1 MDLAMVH
8 DIDVPQVLRAFANR
22 NKLAAVDYRT
32 FAQAVQRQSRQADQT
47 SPVFRDLAVNP
58 DVVLVPRLLK
68 AAQEKKLSLEMVG
81 NEISKI
87 FLPEFFNSV
96 FMQEYK
102 RMDENPEVPFPDED
116 SLNVIVPSEWIQAV
130 SLETDLTL
138 LTEAVQERQVPLYRL
153 VFSEGLR
160 AFVIPSSFVPNK
172 LTEYAVLKVRQYLR
186 RGGNKEYLYN
196 KLLYAFGTKEQILKD
211 AFSLVMTR
219 PYDAIEE
226 LKKSSSDFTFSFWA
240 YLSSHLKK
248 DLDKKTD
255 LSPEDT
261 SIYQAIVICE
271 IFSNWYK
278 GKAQRIIDLEIA
290 YKALETN
297 LRKPPYYFSFDEILD
312 FKDAKGGPLLGK
324 FSREELEA
332 WLKEATTGA
341 KAGLLPEYLVVAT
354 GKGRRSY
361 IAKDRLFQLV
371 LRLIGEARVDIKAR
385 VITQWKQV
393 LEDFGSLPAMDDD
406 KAYRRVLSA
415 LVEERLPLLDALLKD
430 RLLSFV
436 RDELSK
442 GGQTSTDI
450 DRFFSHGELSPIDE
464 LLDMPRKTMTVDAK
478 MLLPFWYSI
487 PILRA
492 IARLFLKKKVKTT
505 KGKKQPEKKASEES
519 TPPSAAK
526 DRKQDFAKAA
536 KEIANRLLPS
546 GMSMEEYLRELEGR
560 WNTMLSNDAKKNLTE
575 DVNSLVRDYLR
586 RTLRTMKVSSFNLER
601 VKGMASNLAN
611 TPTLLKMKNHAALEL
626 YIEVYILR
634 TLSK

>member
-1 MDLAMVH
+1 MDLAMAH
-8 DIDVPQVLRAFANR
+8 DIDVPQMLRAFANR
-22 NKLAAVDYRT
+22 NKLSEVDYRA

-47 SPVFRDLAVNP
+47 SPIFRDLGINP
-58 DVVLVPRLLK
+58 DMVLIPRLLK
-68 AAQEKKLSLEMVG
+68 AAKEKKLSLEMVG
-81 NEISKI
+81 NEISKV
-87 FLPEFFNSV
+87 FLPEHFASI

-116 SLNVIVPSEWIQAV
+116 SLKIIVPSEWIQAV

-160 AFVIPSSFVPNK
+160 PFVIPSSFVPNK

-196 KLLYAFGTKEQILKD
+196 KLLYAFGSKEQILKD
-211 AFSLVMTR
+211 AFGLVMIR

-226 LKKSSSDFTFSFWA
+226 LKRSSSDFTFSFWA
-240 YLSSHLKK
+240 YLSSHMKK

-255 LSPEDT
+255 PSAEDT

-278 GKAQRIIDLEIA
+278 GKAQRIIDLELA
-290 YKALETN
+290 FKALETG
-297 LRKPPYYFSFDEILD
+297 LRKPPYYFSFDEVLD
-312 FKDAKGGPLLGK
+312 FKDSKGGPLLGK

-332 WLKEATTGA
+332 WLKEATTAA
-341 KAGLLPEYLVVAT
+341 KAGLLPEYLIIAT

-371 LRLIGEARVDIKAR
+371 LRLVGEARPDIKSR
-385 VITQWKQV
+385 IITKWKQI
-393 LEDFGSLPAMDDD
+393 LENFGSLPAMDDD
-406 KAYRRVLSA
+406 KTYRRELTA
-415 LVEERLPLLDALLKD
+415 LLEERQPLLDALLKD
-430 RLLSFV
+430 RLLSLV
-436 RDELSK
+436 RDELTN
-442 GGQTSTDI
+442 GGQTSTEI
-450 DRFFSHGELSPIDE
+450 DRFFSRGELSPIDE
-464 LLDMPRKTMTVDAK
+464 LLDLPRKTMTVDAR

-487 PILRA
+487 PILKA
-492 IARLFLKKKVKTT
+492 IASLFLRKKVKTA
-505 KGKKQPEKKASEES
+505 KGKNQPVKKVTEEA

-526 DRKQDFAKAA
+526 DKKQDFAKAA
-536 KEIANRLLPS
+536 KEIAKRVLPS
-546 GMSMEEYLRELEGR
+546 EMSMEEYLHELEGR
-560 WNTMLSNDAKKNLTE
+560 WNTMLSNDAKTNLTE

-586 RTLRTMKVSSFNLER
+586 RTLRTMKPTSFSLER
-601 VKGMASNLAN
+601 VKGMATNLAN

-626 YIEVYILR
+626 YIQVYILR

>member
-1 MDLAMVH
+1 
-8 DIDVPQVLRAFANR
+8 
-22 NKLAAVDYRT
+22 
-32 FAQAVQRQSRQADQT
+32 
-47 SPVFRDLAVNP
+47 
-58 DVVLVPRLLK
+58 
-68 AAQEKKLSLEMVG
+68 
-81 NEISKI
+81 
-87 FLPEFFNSV
+87 
-96 FMQEYK
+96 
-102 RMDENPEVPFPDED
+102 
-116 SLNVIVPSEWIQAV
+116 
-130 SLETDLTL
+130 
-138 LTEAVQERQVPLYRL
+138 
-153 VFSEGLR
+153 
-160 AFVIPSSFVPNK
+160 
-172 LTEYAVLKVRQYLR
+172 
-186 RGGNKEYLYN
+186 
-196 KLLYAFGTKEQILKD
+196 
-211 AFSLVMTR
+211 MTR

-341 KAGLLPEYLVVAT
+341 KAGLLPEYLIVAT